1 LIQWFTTAGEPWFT
15 PNEMQKIVAK
25 DAAAGDARKKVE
37 DDYEMAAM
45 IKDNLR
51 DYRGYPK
58 AEDIFLRKL
67 RSYEAKAKRGQKRS
81 HTEMAEQEV
90 GGS

>member
-1 LIQWFTTAGEPWFT
+1 MIQWSTTAGEPWFT
-15 PNEMQKIVAK
+15 PDEMQKIVAK

-51 DYRGYPK
+51 DYRDS

>member
-1 LIQWFTTAGEPWFT
+1 
-15 PNEMQKIVAK
+15 MQKIVAK

-51 DYRGYPK
+51 DYRDS

-81 HTEMAEQEV
+81 HTEMAEQVV